1 MVLPVP
7 APGQAADVAA
17 ATRSSQEQ
25 RRAEAQARVQAYA
38 ARFAEMKAFFAALK
52 DKGDEL
58 SERLYRD
65 EMVQIIDRP
74 PPASAAPSA

>member
-17 ATRSSQEQ
+17 ATRSSNEL
-25 RRAEAQARVQAYA
+25 RRAEALARVQAYA

-52 DKGDEL
+52 EKGEL
-58 SERLYRD
+58 SERLYN

-74 PPASAAPSA
+74 PSASAAPSA